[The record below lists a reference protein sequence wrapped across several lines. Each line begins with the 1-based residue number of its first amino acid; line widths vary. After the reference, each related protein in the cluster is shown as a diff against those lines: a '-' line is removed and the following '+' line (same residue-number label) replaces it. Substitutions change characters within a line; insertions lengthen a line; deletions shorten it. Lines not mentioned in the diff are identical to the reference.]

1 MKKYGFTLAE
11 VLITLG
17 ILGVIAAVTIP
28 GLMLD
33 SRRAQIGPKL
43 AAAVSAFEQANIGIL
58 NSENVDT
65 LSDAGMTTTTL
76 ATYLPELAR
85 HMKGT
90 FSGTVFTSKPGV
102 RYELE
107 IDTSDPA
114 NVTDP
119 AHMQRIADRVVIDIN
134 GSSGPGIMGTDR
146 FVFSWWN
153 DGSLRPKGATNWNG
167 NANSNL
173 NGTEHWMTKCQNSPT
188 AVTDYT
194 FCAGSVF
201 ENDLKVRYIF
211 GAN

>member
-17 ILGVIAAVTIP
+17 ILGVIAALTIP

-65 LSDAGMTTTTL
+65 LSDAGMTTLT
-76 ATYLPELAR
+76 TYLPELAR

-90 FSGTVFTSKPGV
+90 HNGVDVFTSKSGV
-102 RYELE
+102 RYELHV
-107 IDTSDPA
+107 DTQNPN

-119 AHMQRIADRVVIDIN
+119 AHMQMIDNNIVIDIN
-134 GSSGPGIMGTDR
+134 GTSGPNITGTDR

-153 DGSLRPKGATNWNG
+153 DGSLRPKGATNWDG
-167 NANSNL
+167 
-173 NGTEHWMTKCQNSPT
+173 GTTSVSEGVEHWSTKCQNSPT

-194 FCAGSVF
+194 YCAGSVF